1 VSIEEELPRLFDEL
15 ADNHIVGPPPKL
27 VRHIGSTASHARARP
42 ALRATA
48 AVAACSVVLIG
59 GLVAIGTRNNDAAPA
74 NSPNT
79 TPSASSQLGTSIP
92 SAPATESTLAD
103 TSADG
108 DAGEA
113 IGLDL
118 DLIRIDARATGQGT
132 THVVLAFDGDIPSA
146 DADLVEDITTPPS
159 DRVGYLTQSS
169 PSGISVCGST
179 HSFPSPG
186 NRTVDIFVPSDWFSP
201 TSAID
206 PPIEWDPDSVTQP
219 KIVVCPS
226 QNGVVQISVWGAASG
241 RAQDV
246 DVTVDARTI
255 IADIAVDPTNPPDY
269 LNSGVV
275 GPVMRHPQQ
284 AEIGEEQMAAEV
296 RGVLELEQ
304 DCLYVALDEV
314 GERYPILWP
323 SSTTWDFDTN
333 TVVLPS
339 GESIAIGDSVYGGG
353 GYLYVD
359 DIERLA
365 GKEAAELAARCVD
378 NDYGEIAVVNNADS
392 AIAPG

>member
-1 VSIEEELPRLFDEL
+1 MSIEEELPRLFDEL
-15 ADNHIVGPPPKL
+15 ADDHIVGPPPKL
-27 VRHIGSTASHARARP
+27 VRDIGSTASSARARP

-59 GLVAIGTRNNDAAPA
+59 GLVAIGTRNNDSAPL

-92 SAPATESTLAD
+92 SAPATDSTLAD
-103 TSADG
+103 TAADG

-113 IGLDL
+113 IGPSLDL
-118 DLIRIDARATGQGT
+118 TRIDARATGQGT
-132 THVVLAFDGDIPSA
+132 THVVLAFDGDVPST

-169 PSGISVCGST
+169 PSGILVCGST

-186 NRTVDIFVPSDWFSP
+186 NRTVDIFVPGDWFSP
-201 TSAID
+201 TSSID
-206 PPIEWDPDSVTQP
+206 PPIEWDPDSVTQT

-226 QNGVVQISVWGAASG
+226 QNGAVQISVWGAASG

-246 DVTVDARTI
+246 EVTVDARTI
-255 IADIAVDPTNPPDY
+255 IVDIAADPANPPDY

-275 GPVMRHPQQ
+275 GPVMRHPQR
-284 AEIGEEQMAAEV
+284 AEIGEDQLDAEV

-323 SSTTWDFDTN
+323 SSTTWNPGTN

-339 GESIAIGDSVYGGG
+339 GQSIAIGDSVYGGG
-353 GYLYVD
+353 GYFYVD

-365 GKEAAELAARCVD
+365 GEEAAELAARCVD
-378 NDYGEIAVVNNADS
+378 NDYGEIAVVNNADL